1 MSTIDIQTTQNVSIE
16 YELASL
22 RERILA
28 FFIDVL
34 IVILGFTALSIL
46 VAMAVTSQSWDNSLF
61 LGVWYGVV
69 PTVLLMIYHFL
80 SEVLADGQSWGKKA
94 FNLKVVRLDGEEPSL
109 TDYLLRAVFHIVDSI
124 LSAGVVASF
133 LVSSSIKNQRL
144 GDLTANTTVIR
155 VRNNIRFRLSDIL
168 NINSLENYEPKY
180 PQVQQ
185 LSEQDMLLIKSV
197 INRYR
202 TFRNDAHEKAMKKL
216 VDRMQTILEIEE
228 VPRDREEFLR
238 TLIRDYIVLTR

>member
-1 MSTIDIQTTQNVSIE
+1 M
-16 YELASL
+16 
-22 RERILA
+22 
-28 FFIDVL
+28 
-34 IVILGFTALSIL
+34 
-46 VAMAVTSQSWDNSLF
+46 
-61 LGVWYGVV
+61 
-69 PTVLLMIYHFL
+69 
-80 SEVLADGQSWGKKA
+80 
-94 FNLKVVRLDGEEPSL
+94 
-109 TDYLLRAVFHIVDSI
+109 
-124 LSAGVVASF
+124 
-133 LVSSSIKNQRL
+133 